1 MREVKAFIT
10 LRSGKEVDHPRSK
23 LKHDEES
30 VAEKEKGNLQRKMTM
45 IKQVSTYEKFLKDL
59 CTVKRRF
66 NVNKKVFLTEQV
78 SVII

>member
-1 MREVKAFIT
+1 MR
-10 LRSGKEVDHPRSK
+10 K
-23 LKHDEES
+23 LK
-30 VAEKEKGNLQRKMTM
+30 EKEKGNLQRKMTM